1 MEDSHKEYER
11 LIMPIEDKMIKSV
24 WQITHNSNDAQDA
37 FQDALMKIW
46 KNIKKI
52 KRHPNPHALIL
63 RICANSAYDILRKK
77 PKHKNLEESF
87 KNSSNHVSTEYSND
101 ESHSINENR
110 SEIIQ
115 AITKLSNNQAIAVT
129 MRYIQ
134 DLPYRDIAQALG
146 CKEVTVRK
154 HISRARNRLGKL
166 LAHLLPNPQKEVK
179 K

>member
-1 MEDSHKEYER
+1 MKDSHKEYER

-24 WQITHNSNDAQDA
+24 WRITHNSNDAEDA

-52 KRHPNPHALIL
+52 RQHPNPHALIL
-63 RICANSAYDILRKK
+63 RICANSAYDIIRKK
-77 PKHKNLEESF
+77 SKNRNMEESF
-87 KNSSNHVSTEYSND
+87 EHSLNHISTTYSND
-101 ESHSINENR
+101 ELHSIGENH

-115 AITKLSNNQAIAVT
+115 AIAKLSTNQAIAVT

-134 DLPYRDIAQALG
+134 DLSYSDIAQALG
-146 CKEVTVRK
+146 CKEVTARK
-154 HISRARNRLGKL
+154 HISRGRNRLSKL
-166 LAHLLPNPQKEVK
+166 LTHLLPNSQKEVK